1 LYRRPFISR
10 WRRNAIVSCLLAFG
24 FLLWA
29 SVVAVVHAAGGQ
41 EGGAQSDAG
50 GVDTAEVVVDGRE
63 ILTVRGITA
72 FPAER
77 RAREIRNAI
86 IAVAEDETIPSRAVT
101 LEEKDD
107 RTVIVAGERFL
118 LDLFDEDAALD
129 GISRR
134 VLAETVQLRLREAIM
149 DYRLDR
155 TPRALTIKSLYAL
168 GATLVAAGLF
178 FGFRRGFRGLDGV
191 VVRRLQD
198 DLKALE
204 AQSARFVKAQQLAS
218 VLRGLIKALHI
229 LLGAL
234 TLYFYLNFVLG
245 LYPWTRGF
253 AVWLFDLI
261 LDPLEYMGET
271 TLAKVPD
278 LVFLVILFFITRY
291 ILRMIQVFFHSID
304 RGAIRLRSFEQE
316 WAWPTY
322 RILRLLVVIFAVVV
336 AYPYIPGSDSEAF
349 KGISILL
356 GLIVSLGSSSII
368 ANIIAGYSMAYRRP
382 FKVGDRV
389 KINDTA
395 GEVIEIR
402 VLVTRLRSLKNEE
415 VVIPN
420 TTILN
425 GDVIN
430 YSTWAEQQG
439 LILHTTVGIG
449 YETPWRQVE
458 AMLKLAADRTERLLK
473 EPAPFVLRKALG
485 DFAVSYEL
493 NAYCGEPA
501 SMAQIYSALHDN
513 ILDIFNE
520 YGVAIMT
527 PSYVAD
533 PAEPKLV
540 PKEQWY
546 AAPAKP
552 PSEPTPG

>member
-1 LYRRPFISR
+1 MYRRAFLSR
-10 WRRNAIVSCLLAFG
+10 CRQNAISSCLPAFG

-29 SVVAVVHAAGGQ
+29 SCVAVVHAAGGQ
-41 EGGAQSDAG
+41 QGEAQSGIG
-50 GVDTAEVVVDGRE
+50 GIDTAAVVVDGRE
-63 ILTVRGITA
+63 ILTVRGIAA

-77 RAREIRNAI
+77 RAREIRKAI
-86 IAVAEDETIPSRAVT
+86 IAVAEDETIPSGAIT
-101 LEEKDD
+101 LQEKDD
-107 RTVIVAGERFL
+107 RTDITAGERFL

-129 GISRR
+129 GVSRK
-134 VLAETVQLRLREAIM
+134 VLAETAQLRLREAIT

-168 GATLVAAGLF
+168 AATAVAVGLF
-178 FGFRRGFRGLDGV
+178 FGFRKGFRSLDGV
-191 VVRRLQD
+191 IERRLQD
-198 DLKALE
+198 RLKALE
-204 AQSARFVKAQQLAS
+204 AQSARFVKAQQIAS
-218 VLRGLIKALHI
+218 ALRGLTKALYL

-253 AVWLFDLI
+253 AVWLFGLI
-261 LDPLEYMGET
+261 LDPLESMGAAA
-271 TLAKVPD
+271 LATVPD
-278 LVFLVILFFITRY
+278 LVFLVILFFVTRY
-291 ILRMIQVFFHSID
+291 ILRMIQAFFRSID
-304 RGAIRLRSFEQE
+304 RGAVRLKSFERD
-316 WAWPTY
+316 WALPTY
-322 RILRLLVVIFAVVV
+322 RILRLLVIIFAVVV
-336 AYPYIPGSDSEAF
+336 AYPYIPGSESEAF

-389 KINDTA
+389 KINDTV

-420 TTILN
+420 TTILS
-425 GDVIN
+425 GEVVN
-430 YSTWAEQQG
+430 YSTLAEQQG
-439 LILHTTVGIG
+439 LILHTSVGIG

-458 AMLKLAADRTERLLK
+458 AMLKRAASRTPRLL
-473 EPAPFVLRKALG
+473 ERPEPFVLRKELG
-485 DFAVSYEL
+485 DFAVVSEL
-493 NAYCGEPA
+493 NAYCSDPA
-501 SMAQIYSALHDN
+501 NMARIYSALHDN
-513 ILDIFNE
+513 ILDVFNE

-527 PSYVAD
+527 PSYMAD

-552 PSEPTPG
+552 PSEPLPG

>member
-1 LYRRPFISR
+1 MYRRAFLSR
-10 WRRNAIVSCLLAFG
+10 CRQNAISSCLPAFG

-29 SVVAVVHAAGGQ
+29 SCVAVVHAAGGQ
-41 EGGAQSDAG
+41 QGEAQSGIG
-50 GVDTAEVVVDGRE
+50 GIDTAAVVIDGRE
-63 ILTVRGITA
+63 ILTVRGIAA

-77 RAREIRNAI
+77 RAREIRKAI
-86 IAVAEDETIPSRAVT
+86 IAVAEDETIPSGAIT
-101 LEEKDD
+101 LQEKDD
-107 RTVIVAGERFL
+107 RTDITAGERFL

-129 GISRR
+129 GVSRK
-134 VLAETVQLRLREAIM
+134 VLAETAQLRLREAIT

-168 GATLVAAGLF
+168 AATAVAVGLF
-178 FGFRRGFRGLDGV
+178 FGFRKGFRSLDGV
-191 VVRRLQD
+191 IERRLQD
-198 DLKALE
+198 RLKALE
-204 AQSARFVKAQQLAS
+204 AQSARFVKAQQIAS
-218 VLRGLIKALHI
+218 ALRGLTKALYL

-253 AVWLFDLI
+253 AVWLFGLI
-261 LDPLEYMGET
+261 LDPLESMG
-271 TLAKVPD
+271 A
-278 LVFLVILFFITRY
+278 
-291 ILRMIQVFFHSID
+291 
-304 RGAIRLRSFEQE
+304 
-316 WAWPTY
+316 
-322 RILRLLVVIFAVVV
+322 AV
-336 AYPYIPGSDSEAF
+336 
-349 KGISILL
+349 
-356 GLIVSLGSSSII
+356 I

-389 KINDTA
+389 KINDTV

-420 TTILN
+420 TTILS
-425 GDVIN
+425 GEVVN
-430 YSTWAEQQG
+430 YSTLAEQQG
-439 LILHTTVGIG
+439 LILHTSVGIG

-458 AMLKLAADRTERLLK
+458 AMLKLAASRTPRLL
-473 EPAPFVLRKALG
+473 ERPEPFVLRKELG
-485 DFAVSYEL
+485 DFAVVSEL
-493 NAYCGEPA
+493 NAYCSDPA
-501 SMAQIYSALHDN
+501 NMARIYSALHDN
-513 ILDIFNE
+513 ILDVFNE

-527 PSYVAD
+527 PSYMAD

-552 PSEPTPG
+552 PSEPLPG